1 MATADLSEWFIEQI
15 LPHEH
20 KLMGFLRRNWRDV
33 DEIADLRQEV
43 YARVFAAASV
53 RKPEAPL
60 AFLLSTARNLLIDRA
75 RREKVVSME
84 AYADME
90 MAHPTVDEL
99 SPERHHSARAELNLL
114 RGALGSLPERCQ
126 EVVRLRKIHG
136 LSQREVATQMGI
148 TEDTVE
154 RQVSKG
160 LRLLADALG
169 RARETVGSS
178 QDGHT
183 SSRRRKRS

>member
-1 MATADLSEWFIEQI
+1 MATDDLSEWFIEHV

-20 KLMGFLRRNWRDV
+20 KLMGFLRRNWRDA
-33 DEIADLRQEV
+33 DEVADLRQEV
-43 YARVFAAASV
+43 YARVFAAASS
-53 RKPEAPL
+53 RRPDAPL
-60 AFLLSTARNLLIDRA
+60 AFLLSTARNLLVDRA

-84 AYADME
+84 TYADME
-90 MAHPTVDEL
+90 MVHPTVDEL

-114 RGALGSLPERCQ
+114 RGALSALPDRCQ
-126 EVVRLRKIHG
+126 EVVRLRKIDG

-169 RARETVGSS
+169 RARNAVGSL
-178 QDGHT
+178 QDGHD
-183 SSRRRKRS
+183 SSRRRKRP